1 MNSSGRVKELLAL
14 GSETEMLCY
23 RELAKQRTA
32 VIKVR
37 VCCNFRGSQGWQWAA
52 ARITFIS

>member
-32 VIKVR
+32 VIKEIGRAHV
-37 VCCNFRGSQGWQWAA
+37 
-52 ARITFIS
+52 